1 MTAAKL
7 RLAMASMG
15 KRDTSVGALC
25 EELGITR
32 QTLYRFVAL
41 PHDDPKRQELLSP
54 PSEAVRARSSAL
66 LVLLAREGRGA
77 IKRCREALA

>member
-15 KRDTSVGALC
+15 KRDTTVGALC

-32 QTLYRFVAL
+32 QTLYRHVGPDGKLRADGKRAL
-41 PHDDPKRQELLSP
+41 D
-54 PSEAVRARSSAL
+54 A
-66 LVLLAREGRGA
+66 
-77 IKRCREALA
+77 

>member
-15 KRDTSVGALC
+15 KRETNVAALC

-32 QTLYRFVAL
+32 QTLYGHVAPDGTL
-41 PHDDPKRQELLSP
+41 
-54 PSEAVRARSSAL
+54 RADGKQ
-66 LVLLAREGRGA
+66 AREPSREVESSFNLSHGRA
-77 IKRCREALA
+77 QLP

>member
-32 QTLYRFVAL
+32 QTLYRHVAPDGTL
-41 PHDDPKRQELLSP
+41 
-54 PSEAVRARSSAL
+54 RADGKKAQSSIGYAASAIISRSL
-66 LVLLAREGRGA
+66 RVKCTG
-77 IKRCREALA
+77 

>member
-32 QTLYRFVAL
+32 QTLYRHVAPDGTL
-41 PHDDPKRQELLSP
+41 RLDGRN
-54 PSEAVRARSSAL
+54 
-66 LVLLAREGRGA
+66 VLE
-77 IKRCREALA
+77 K